1 MYHLSKIPTEAKK
14 EVMKNIQRTQAEMR
28 FAAIEKRQREVLTE
42 RVRAA
47 DEVRKKSA
55 KLKALRLL
63 KEAED
68 TLARP

>member
-1 MYHLSKIPTEAKK
+1 
-14 EVMKNIQRTQAEMR
+14 MR

-47 DEVRKKSA
+47 DEVRKKTA

-63 KEAED
+63 KEADDILVKE
-68 TLARP
+68 P

>member
-1 MYHLSKIPTEAKK
+1 MYRSSKKPTEAKK
-14 EVMKNIQRTQAEMR
+14 VSMIKIKRTQAEMR

-42 RVRAA
+42 QVRAA
-47 DEVRKKSA
+47 DEVRKKTA

-68 TLARP
+68 ILTK